1 MEFFRGKMGILT
13 ALLCL
18 AALAGIVWFCLFG
31 ADWSEVP
38 DGTLVY
44 GRPERNGTSFAI
56 CGSAASGVCNAAS
69 GVSSAASDVSRA
81 ASSVSRAAS
90 GCWKETAVKLL

>member
-31 ADWSEVP
+31 ADRSAIP

-44 GRPERNGTSFAI
+44 GQSEGNGRSFAI
-56 CGSAASGVCNAAS
+56 CGSEASGDCNAAS

-81 ASSVSRAAS
+81 ASGVSRAAS